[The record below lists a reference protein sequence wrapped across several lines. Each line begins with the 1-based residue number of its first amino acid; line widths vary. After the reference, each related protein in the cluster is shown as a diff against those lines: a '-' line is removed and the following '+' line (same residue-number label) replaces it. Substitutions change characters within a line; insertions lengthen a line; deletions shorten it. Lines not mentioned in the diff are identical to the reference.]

1 MNVSAASAAPVSVA
15 SAWSCK
21 RLSDSLLMSL
31 LQLLLLLVL
40 LLLLQL
46 LCSWMSLWLG
56 KGRDDDD
63 AAGDDDRSSRYAG
76 DDDCSS
82 RYLGIPFLFFVSHVE
97 DRTPDCTALS
107 NCGIR

>member
-46 LCSWMSLWLG
+46 RSLLFLVWL
-56 KGRDDDD
+56 
-63 AAGDDDRSSRYAG
+63 
-76 DDDCSS
+76 
-82 RYLGIPFLFFVSHVE
+82 LFL
-97 DRTPDCTALS
+97 L
-107 NCGIR
+107 